1 MSDDLRELRQQIEAR
16 RKRLLRKDRLLKLAE
31 LVAWAFG
38 LVWTALLLSSL
49 VRSPYPGS
57 PSYRATPGPD
67 DEVAPWRLAHVRGAS
82 RQAGIAAG
90 LVPLARQ
97 WAPQAEASEI
107 ARPPNPDEAG
117 ISRQA
122 GEGMG
127 SPISHDGYNVIS
139 ALHAKYE
146 GLEAY
151 RKYSWDGDQR
161 IWKELRQRDDE
172 AVRLLCD
179 ELEKMAREGRL
190 CTSQSGRST
199 H

>member
-16 RKRLLRKDRLLKLAE
+16 RKRLLRKHRLLKLAE
-31 LVAWAFG
+31 VVAWAFG
-38 LVWTALLLSSL
+38 LVWMALLLSSL

-57 PSYRATPGPD
+57 PPHRATPGP
-67 DEVAPWRLAHVRGAS
+67 EVELAPWRLAHVRGAP

-90 LVPLARQ
+90 LIPLAHR
-97 WAPQAEASEI
+97 WTPQAEASEM
-107 ARPPNPDEAG
+107 ARPRNPDQAG
-117 ISRQA
+117 MSRQA
-122 GEGMG
+122 GEGVG
-127 SPISHDGYNVIS
+127 SPISHDAYNVIS

-151 RKYSWDGDQR
+151 RKYSWDGDQL
-161 IWKELRQRDDE
+161 IWKELSDRDDE

-179 ELEKMAREGRL
+179 ELEKLAREGRL
-190 CTSQSGRST
+190 CTSQSAKST